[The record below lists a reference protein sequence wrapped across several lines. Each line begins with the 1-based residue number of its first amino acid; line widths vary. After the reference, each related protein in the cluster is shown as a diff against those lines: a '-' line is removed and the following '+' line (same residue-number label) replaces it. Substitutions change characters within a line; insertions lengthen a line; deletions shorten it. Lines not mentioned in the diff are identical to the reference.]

1 MNTNPYLRLYKR
13 CLTASVWCYFFSFI
27 FPVYSADAHWI
38 EWHQGLRMLLLGWV
52 TLFQKG
58 GVPIL
63 FFIWLANPIYHFIL
77 LFCLIKHF
85 RKQGNDFTTTLG
97 SRIIAYLPFFL
108 GLSFLLIGKIL
119 EDDGKGLKPV
129 ETFHIGY
136 WLWLSSF
143 ILIAIAFMAR
153 SEENTLAH
161 RTITLYINKTKHIS
175 RWIKCLIPIV
185 LCIILE
191 SIALLPEN
199 NPFGKK
205 DNLTGKSFMG
215 YYLSCQRIGIQFK
228 RDNIALA
235 RISSTDFVGHFTLEF
250 HGTYT
255 YDGSNIVIDWG
266 DNKVDME
273 YAVYDS
279 IKHELTLFGGQ
290 ETHVLGEN

>member
-13 CLTASVWCYFFSFI
+13 CVIASVLCYIISCI
-27 FPVYSADAHWI
+27 VPVYSVDAYRIDWA
-38 EWHQGLRMLLLGWV
+38 QGLFM
-52 TLFQKG
+52 
-58 GVPIL
+58 L
-63 FFIWLANPIYHFIL
+63 FFGWAAIIENDAEAVILSIEWLANPIYFFLL
-77 LFCLIKHF
+77 LFCLPHI
-85 RKQGNDFTTTLG
+85 QGKKFITTLG
-97 SRIIAYLPFFL
+97 ARIFAYLLVYLGSLFF
-108 GLSFLLIGKIL
+108 INGKIVL
-119 EDDGKGLKPV
+119 DDSKGMRPI
-129 ETFHIGY
+129 EAFHIGY

-153 SEENTLAH
+153 SKENTLAH

-235 RISSTDFVGHFTLEF
+235 HISSTEFVGHFILEF

>member
-1 MNTNPYLRLYKR
+1 MNTNPYHQLYKR
-13 CLTASVWCYFFSFI
+13 CVIASVLCYIISCI
-27 FPVYSADAHWI
+27 VPVYSVDAYRIDWA
-38 EWHQGLRMLLLGWV
+38 QGLFMLFFGWV
-52 TLFQKG
+52 AII
-58 GVPIL
+58 VNDAEAVIL
-63 FFIWLANPIYHFIL
+63 EWLANPIYFIL
-77 LFCLIKHF
+77 LSFCLINLL
-85 RKQGNDFTTTLG
+85 RKQEKDFIITRG
-97 SRIIAYLPFFL
+97 SRIFAYLPVFMGSLFF
-108 GLSFLLIGKIL
+108 IDGKIL
-119 EDDGKGLKPV
+119 EDDDKGMRPI
-129 ETFHIGY
+129 EAFHIGY

-143 ILIAIAFMAR
+143 ILLAIAFMAR

-235 RISSTDFVGHFTLEF
+235 HISSTDFVGHFTLEF

-266 DNKVDME
+266 DNNVDME